1 MKKSSYLS
9 ERVYNVNPSEINM
22 ESLEYWKKILKEEG
36 LQYVK
41 KNHLEYFFGFLN
53 NCSFSSHEKCQH
65 QNFVEMSSKRETC
78 RHECDE
84 MIFGAFYDPFV
95 QVANK
100 QLRETVTQK
109 RYIKESILV
118 DFQKSLFNLLNNL
131 CIRTLIYEMYICGQ
145 EGLLEGNEFEQYQY
159 YIDHFLK
166 DKQYLN
172 DFFSLYPVLERRI
185 NEIIQNTIDIYK
197 EVIERID
204 TDANEIMREFNI
216 VESAFIVEHL
226 STDFS
231 DSHKNGRR
239 VFCVEFVSGEKI
251 LYKPRCLQ
259 NEIKLQEITNY
270 FYKICNLGSY
280 EYCILDKGK
289 YGWCEIVT
297 QKDCESTEELSRY
310 YQRIGVILFI
320 NYLLEGGDIHFENL
334 IACNEYPVIIDAETF
349 IGNIEGDNGKSAT
362 EKVSNLLRKSVLYSG
377 ILPFYSWN
385 NAGDAGINMSAISG
399 EEGQK
404 FPIKI
409 PFIINPKS
417 VNMRVVYDYPVSKR
431 NHNLAML
438 KGKFIQPSEFADKI
452 IQGFKS
458 AYLGAMEHT
467 ETLLK
472 IIQQYSELEVRY
484 LIRNT
489 QQYVIVLSS
498 SYHPELLMDGG
509 ARNLFFYSLI
519 NGNLQNENSKLLI
532 EHEIEDLL
540 SGDIPYFYFRGNK
553 KSIYTWDGREV
564 KNFFS
569 KTALQQIEENIQ
581 YLSYKNLEQQI
592 QYIKITFNMENAG
605 TRKIKNERLKPA
617 LSNNIFKT
625 AEELAK
631 ELLCKIGTNAI
642 YSEDGTDVNWI
653 GVKLFGIKENQWM
666 IQALP
671 NTLYDGTV
679 GINLVFHL
687 YERIYQDKKYHEICD
702 VLDNRILRYIDTISD
717 GKKSIAEFN
726 TGVFCGEGSILYAL
740 NILYEI
746 YDDSKYK
753 LYFDKWLSCMETIIS
768 EDCLFDLISGNSGI
782 VLVLINMYKKTGTP
796 TYLQKAIQIAEQ
808 LIEDMVTDK
817 GKVGWKSEVVP
828 EVLAGFAHGNSGF
841 IEMFSRLY
849 EVYPQAKYLRVLSRL
864 VEYENSLY
872 SEKNNNWTD
881 LRKFPEE
888 DQNRDQPIAW
898 CHGAAGILLSRLTLY
913 NAIKNSGET
922 ALFQQVIKDISLAKN
937 KLIEDGLHAG
947 FCLCHGNMGNLLIL
961 KRYAE
966 IFDDKQVRSIC
977 DSRFEQILEFLNEEN
992 ILPTELYNPG
1002 FMTGLS
1008 GIAYALLKYKMPKL
1022 PLLIGVEGIY
1032 DRNEV

>member
-270 FYKICNLGSY
+270 FYKICNLGNY

-977 DSRFEQILEFLNEEN
+977 DSRFEQILEFLNDQN
-992 ILPTELYNPG
+992 VLPTELYNPG

-1008 GIAYALLKYKMPKL
+1008 GIAYALLKYTMPEL
-1022 PLLIGVEGIY
+1022 PLIIGVEGID
-1032 DRNEV
+1032 DRNKD

>member
-100 QLRETVTQK
+100 QLRKTVAQK

-849 EVYPQAKYLRVLSRL
+849 EVYPQTKYLRVLSRL

-977 DSRFEQILEFLNEEN
+977 DSRFEQILEFLNDQN
-992 ILPTELYNPG
+992 VLPTELYNPG

-1008 GIAYALLKYKMPKL
+1008 GIAYALLKYTMPEL
-1022 PLLIGVEGIY
+1022 PLIIGVEGID
-1032 DRNEV
+1032 DRNKD

>member
-872 SEKNNNWTD
+872 SEKNNNCTD

-977 DSRFEQILEFLNEEN
+977 DSRFEQILEFLNDQN
-992 ILPTELYNPG
+992 VLPTELYNPG

-1008 GIAYALLKYKMPKL
+1008 GIAYALLKYTMPEL
-1022 PLLIGVEGIY
+1022 PLIIGVEGID
-1032 DRNEV
+1032 DRNKD

>member
-1 MKKSSYLS
+1 
-9 ERVYNVNPSEINM
+9 
-22 ESLEYWKKILKEEG
+22 
-36 LQYVK
+36 
-41 KNHLEYFFGFLN
+41 
-53 NCSFSSHEKCQH
+53 
-65 QNFVEMSSKRETC
+65 
-78 RHECDE
+78 
-84 MIFGAFYDPFV
+84 
-95 QVANK
+95 
-100 QLRETVTQK
+100 
-109 RYIKESILV
+109 
-118 DFQKSLFNLLNNL
+118 
-131 CIRTLIYEMYICGQ
+131 
-145 EGLLEGNEFEQYQY
+145 
-159 YIDHFLK
+159 
-166 DKQYLN
+166 
-172 DFFSLYPVLERRI
+172 
-185 NEIIQNTIDIYK
+185 
-197 EVIERID
+197 
-204 TDANEIMREFNI
+204 
-216 VESAFIVEHL
+216 
-226 STDFS
+226 
-231 DSHKNGRR
+231 
-239 VFCVEFVSGEKI
+239 
-251 LYKPRCLQ
+251 
-259 NEIKLQEITNY
+259 
-270 FYKICNLGSY
+270 
-280 EYCILDKGK
+280 
-289 YGWCEIVT
+289 
-297 QKDCESTEELSRY
+297 
-310 YQRIGVILFI
+310 
-320 NYLLEGGDIHFENL
+320 
-334 IACNEYPVIIDAETF
+334 
-349 IGNIEGDNGKSAT
+349 
-362 EKVSNLLRKSVLYSG
+362 
-377 ILPFYSWN
+377 
-385 NAGDAGINMSAISG
+385 
-399 EEGQK
+399 
-404 FPIKI
+404 
-409 PFIINPKS
+409 
-417 VNMRVVYDYPVSKR
+417 
-431 NHNLAML
+431 
-438 KGKFIQPSEFADKI
+438 
-452 IQGFKS
+452 
-458 AYLGAMEHT
+458 MEHT

-977 DSRFEQILEFLNEEN
+977 DSRFEQILEFLNDQN
-992 ILPTELYNPG
+992 VLPTELYNPG

-1008 GIAYALLKYKMPKL
+1008 GIAYALLKYTMPEL
-1022 PLLIGVEGIY
+1022 PLIIGVEGID
-1032 DRNEV
+1032 DRNKD

>member
-746 YDDSKYK
+746 YDASKYK

-977 DSRFEQILEFLNEEN
+977 DSRFEQILEFLNDQN
-992 ILPTELYNPG
+992 VLPTELYNPG

-1008 GIAYALLKYKMPKL
+1008 GIAYALLKYTMPEL
-1022 PLLIGVEGIY
+1022 PLIIGVEGID
-1032 DRNEV
+1032 DRNKD

>member
-65 QNFVEMSSKRETC
+65 QNFVEMSSKREMC

-977 DSRFEQILEFLNEEN
+977 DSRFEQILEFLNDQN
-992 ILPTELYNPG
+992 VLPTELYNPG

-1008 GIAYALLKYKMPKL
+1008 GIAYALLKYTMPEL
-1022 PLLIGVEGIY
+1022 PLIIGVEGID
-1032 DRNEV
+1032 DRNKD

>member
-9 ERVYNVNPSEINM
+9 ERVYDAIPSEINM

-41 KNHLEYFFGFLN
+41 KNHLEYFFGFIN
-53 NCSFSSHEKCQH
+53 NCAFSSHEKSQPR
-65 QNFVEMSSKRETC
+65 NFVKLSLNKKAF
-78 RHECDE
+78 RHEGE
-84 MIFGAFYDPFV
+84 KMVFGAFYDPFV
-95 QVANK
+95 QEANR
-100 QLRETVTQK
+100 QLREIVIQR
-109 RYIKESILV
+109 RYINESILF
-118 DFQKSLFNLLNNL
+118 DFQQFLFNSLNNL
-131 CIRTLIYEMYICGQ
+131 CIRTLIYEMHICGQ
-145 EGLLEGNEFEQYQY
+145 EGVLRGNESEQYQY

-172 DFFSLYPVLERRI
+172 DLFSLYPVLERRI
-185 NEIIQNTIDIYK
+185 NEIIQNAIDIYK
-197 EVIERID
+197 EVIERIEK
-204 TDANEIMREFNI
+204 DADVLMKKYNI
-216 VESAFIVEHL
+216 TEKGFVVNHL

-231 DSHKNGRR
+231 DSHKKGRR
-239 VFCVEFVSGEKI
+239 VFCVEFVSGDKI
-251 LYKPRCLQ
+251 LYKPRSLQ

-270 FYKICNLGSY
+270 FYRICNLGSY
-280 EYCILDKGK
+280 EYSILDKEM
-289 YGWCEIVT
+289 YGWCEIVI
-297 QKDCESTEELSRY
+297 QRDCKSIEELSRY
-310 YQRIGVILFI
+310 YQRIGIILFI

-349 IGNIEGDNGKSAT
+349 IGNIEENNGKSAA
-362 EKVSNLLRKSVLYSG
+362 EKVASLLRKSVLYSG

-385 NAGDAGINMSAISG
+385 NAGDTGINMSAISG

-417 VNMRVVYDYPVSKR
+417 VNMRVVYDYPVSKG

-438 KGKFIQPSEFADKI
+438 KGRFIQPSEFADKI
-452 IQGFKS
+452 IQGFES
-458 AYLGAMEHT
+458 AYLGAMENT
-467 ETLLK
+467 ETLLR
-472 IIQQYSELEVRY
+472 IIQQYGELEVRY

-489 QQYVIVLSS
+489 QQYAIVLSS
-498 SYHPELLMDGG
+498 SYHPELLVDGG
-509 ARNLFFYSLI
+509 ARNLFFYSLA
-519 NGNLQNENSKLLI
+519 NGNLQNQRSRSLI
-532 EHEIEDLL
+532 EYEIEDLL
-540 SGDIPYFYFRGNK
+540 SGDIPYFYFRGSK
-553 KSIYTWDGREV
+553 KNIYTWDGREV
-564 KNFFS
+564 KDFFS
-569 KTALQQIEENIQ
+569 KPALQQIEENIQ
-581 YLSYKNLEQQI
+581 NLSYKNLEQQT

-605 TRKIKNERLKPA
+605 TRKIKNKRLK
-617 LSNNIFKT
+617 LDLYSNMAKT

-631 ELLCKIGTNAI
+631 ELLDKIGTNAI
-642 YSEDGTDVNWI
+642 YSEDGADVNWI

-687 YERIYQDKKYHEICD
+687 YEWIYHDRKYHKIC
-702 VLDNRILRYIDTISD
+702 
-717 GKKSIAEFN
+717 
-726 TGVFCGEGSILYAL
+726 
-740 NILYEI
+740 
-746 YDDSKYK
+746 
-753 LYFDKWLSCMETIIS
+753 
-768 EDCLFDLISGNSGI
+768 
-782 VLVLINMYKKTGTP
+782 
-796 TYLQKAIQIAEQ
+796 
-808 LIEDMVTDK
+808 
-817 GKVGWKSEVVP
+817 EVW
-828 EVLAGFAHGNSGF
+828 
-841 IEMFSRLY
+841 I
-849 EVYPQAKYLRVLSRL
+849 
-864 VEYENSLY
+864 
-872 SEKNNNWTD
+872 D
-881 LRKFPEE
+881 LRKFSEV
-888 DQNRDQPIAW
+888 DQHKSQPIAW

-913 NAIKNSGET
+913 NAIKNLGET
-922 ALFQQVIKDISLAKN
+922 ALLQQAIKDISLAKN

>member
-841 IEMFSRLY
+841 IELFSRLY
-849 EVYPQAKYLRVLSRL
+849 EVYPQTKYLDVLSSL

-872 SEKNNNWTD
+872 SEKDNNWID
-881 LRKFPEE
+881 LRKFSEV
-888 DQNRDQPIAW
+888 DQHKSQPIAW

-913 NAIKNSGET
+913 NAIKNLGET
-922 ALFQQVIKDISLAKN
+922 ALLQQAIKDISLAKN
-937 KLIEDGLHAG
+937 KLIEDGVHAG

-977 DSRFEQILEFLNEEN
+977 DSRFEQILESLNEEN

>member
-65 QNFVEMSSKRETC
+65 QNFVEMSSKREMC

-216 VESAFIVEHL
+216 AESAFIVEHL

-472 IIQQYSELEVRY
+472 IIQQYNELEGRY

-977 DSRFEQILEFLNEEN
+977 DSRFEQIMEFLNDQN
-992 ILPTELYNPG
+992 VLPTELYNPG

-1008 GIAYALLKYKMPKL
+1008 GIAYALLKYTMPEL
-1022 PLLIGVEGIY
+1022 PLIIGVEGID
-1032 DRNEV
+1032 DRNKD

>member
-9 ERVYNVNPSEINM
+9 ERVYDAIPSEINM

-41 KNHLEYFFGFLN
+41 KNHLEYFFGFIN
-53 NCSFSSHEKCQH
+53 NCAFSSHEKIQPR
-65 QNFVEMSSKRETC
+65 NFVKLSLNKKAF
-78 RHECDE
+78 RHECE
-84 MIFGAFYDPFV
+84 KMVFGAFYDPFV
-95 QVANK
+95 QEANR
-100 QLRETVTQK
+100 QLREIVIQK
-109 RYIKESILV
+109 RYINESILF
-118 DFQKSLFNLLNNL
+118 DFQQFLFNSLNNL

-145 EGLLEGNEFEQYQY
+145 EGVLRGNESEQYQY
-159 YIDHFLK
+159 YIDHFLT

-172 DFFSLYPVLERRI
+172 DLFSLYPVLERRI
-185 NEIIQNTIDIYK
+185 NEIIQNAIDIYK
-197 EVIERID
+197 EVIERIEK
-204 TDANEIMREFNI
+204 DADVLMKKFNI
-216 VESAFIVEHL
+216 TEKGFVVNHL

-231 DSHKNGRR
+231 DSHKKGRR
-239 VFCVEFVSGEKI
+239 VFCVEFVSGDKI
-251 LYKPRCLQ
+251 LYKPRSLQ

-270 FYKICNLGSY
+270 FYRICNLGSY
-280 EYCILDKGK
+280 EYSILDKEM
-289 YGWCEIVT
+289 YGWCEIVI
-297 QKDCESTEELSRY
+297 QRDCKSIEELSRY
-310 YQRIGVILFI
+310 YQRIGIILFI

-349 IGNIEGDNGKSAT
+349 IGNIEENNGKSAA
-362 EKVSNLLRKSVLYSG
+362 EKVASLLRKSVLYSG

-385 NAGDAGINMSAISG
+385 NAGDTGINMSAISG

-417 VNMRVVYDYPVSKR
+417 VNMRVVYDYPVSKG

-438 KGKFIQPSEFADKI
+438 KGRFIQPSEFADKI
-452 IQGFKS
+452 IQGFES
-458 AYLGAMEHT
+458 AYLGAMENT
-467 ETLLK
+467 ETLLR
-472 IIQQYSELEVRY
+472 IIQQYGELEVRY

-489 QQYVIVLSS
+489 QQYAIVLSS
-498 SYHPELLMDGG
+498 SYHPELLVDGG
-509 ARNLFFYSLI
+509 ARNLFFYSLV
-519 NGNLQNENSKLLI
+519 NGNLQNQRSRSLI
-532 EHEIEDLL
+532 EYEIEDLL
-540 SGDIPYFYFRGNK
+540 SGDIPYFYFRGSK
-553 KSIYTWDGREV
+553 KNIYTWDGREV
-564 KNFFS
+564 KDFFS
-569 KTALQQIEENIQ
+569 KPALQQIEENIQ
-581 YLSYKNLEQQI
+581 NLSYKNLEQQT

-605 TRKIKNERLKPA
+605 TRKIKNKRLKLA
-617 LSNNIFKT
+617 LYRNMSKT

-631 ELLCKIGTNAI
+631 ELLDKIGTNAI
-642 YSEDGTDVNWI
+642 YSEDGADVNWI

-687 YERIYQDKKYHEICD
+687 YEWIYHDRKYHKICE
-702 VLDNRILRYIDTISD
+702 VLDNRLLRYIDTISE
-717 GKKSIAEFN
+717 GEQSIGDFN
-726 TGVFCGEGSILYAL
+726 TGVFSGEGSILYTL
-740 NILYEI
+740 GILYEI
-746 YDDSKYK
+746 HDDIKYK
-753 LYFDKWLSCMETIIS
+753 EYFDKWLNCMETLIL
-768 EDCLFDLISGNSGI
+768 EDRLFDMISGNSGI
-782 VLVLINMYKKTGTP
+782 VLVLINMYRKTKKP
-796 TYLQKAIQIAEQ
+796 IYLQKAIQIAEQ
-808 LIEDMVTDK
+808 LIENMITEN
-817 GKVGWKSEVVP
+817 GEVGWKSEVVP

-841 IEMFSRLY
+841 IELFSRLY
-849 EVYPQAKYLRVLSRL
+849 EVYPQTKYLDVLSSL

-872 SEKNNNWTD
+872 SEKDNNWID
-881 LRKFPEE
+881 LRKFSEV
-888 DQNRDQPIAW
+888 DQHKSQPIAW

-913 NAIKNSGET
+913 NAIKNLGET
-922 ALFQQVIKDISLAKN
+922 ALLQQAIKDISLAKN

>member
-78 RHECDE
+78 RHECDG

-977 DSRFEQILEFLNEEN
+977 DSRFEQILEFLNDQN
-992 ILPTELYNPG
+992 VLPTELYNPG

-1008 GIAYALLKYKMPKL
+1008 GIAYALLKYTMPEL
-1022 PLLIGVEGIY
+1022 PLIIGVEGID
-1032 DRNEV
+1032 DRNKD

>member
-1 MKKSSYLS
+1 
-9 ERVYNVNPSEINM
+9 M
-22 ESLEYWKKILKEEG
+22 EKILKEEG

-977 DSRFEQILEFLNEEN
+977 DSRFEQILEFLNDQN
-992 ILPTELYNPG
+992 VLPTELYNPG

-1008 GIAYALLKYKMPKL
+1008 GIAYALLKYTMPEL
-1022 PLLIGVEGIY
+1022 PLIIGVEGID
-1032 DRNEV
+1032 DRNKD

>member
-509 ARNLFFYSLI
+509 ARNIFFYSLI

-977 DSRFEQILEFLNEEN
+977 DSRFEQILEFLNDQN
-992 ILPTELYNPG
+992 VLPTELYNPG

-1008 GIAYALLKYKMPKL
+1008 GIAYALLKYTMPEL
-1022 PLLIGVEGIY
+1022 PLIIGVEGID
-1032 DRNEV
+1032 DRNKD

>member
-753 LYFDKWLSCMETIIS
+753 LYFDKWLSRMETIIS

-977 DSRFEQILEFLNEEN
+977 DSRFEQILEFLNDQN
-992 ILPTELYNPG
+992 VLPTELYNPG

-1008 GIAYALLKYKMPKL
+1008 GIAYALLKYTMPEL
-1022 PLLIGVEGIY
+1022 PLIIGVEGID
-1032 DRNEV
+1032 DRNKD